1 VTNKANEGGALSA
14 CPAARPAC
22 TPPSSRGE
30 PLAIR
35 YAAKRLDPFRGLT
48 SATFTSKDEGVEDDR
63 NATLRKNL
71 EGHLHEPLSPKGATP
86 VAVRLP
92 NDLIETLDEVRG
104 DQSRSQYLRDLIA
117 RHLDESAGT

>member
-1 VTNKANEGGALSA
+1 VDGIRRWTNRPDRFRRLTR
-14 CPAARPAC
+14 AA
-22 TPPSSRGE
+22 
-30 PLAIR
+30 
-35 YAAKRLDPFRGLT
+35 
-48 SATFTSKDEGVEDDR
+48 FTSKDEGVGDDR

-104 DQSRSQYLRDLIA
+104 ERSRSQYLRDLIA
-117 RHLDESAGT
+117 RHLAEPDST